1 MHTHSH
7 KPQHGVT
14 LIELMIVVAIVGIL
28 AAIAYPSYTSQTRRS
43 HRTEAK
49 TALLQIQ
56 VAQEKY
62 FLQNSQYGTLVQLA
76 LASGS
81 SYNTEHGYYT
91 VSFSAQDSTSY
102 TAQAVPQ
109 GGQAS
114 DSCGTYT
121 INQAGARTPT
131 TSGCW

>member
-1 MHTHSH
+1 MSNR
-7 KPQHGVT
+7 QQGVT
-14 LIELMIVVAIVGIL
+14 LIELMIVVAIVSIL
-28 AAIAYPSYTSQTRRS
+28 AAIAYPSYTSQLRKS

-49 TALLQIQ
+49 AELLKIQ

-62 FLQNSQYGTLVQLA
+62 FLSTNSYGTLVNLS
-76 LASGS
+76 LVASGTN
-81 SYNTEHGYYT
+81 YLTDHGYYQI
-91 VSFSAQDSTSY
+91 SFSSQDATTY

-121 INQAGARTPT
+121 ITQTGVRTPT